1 MLKAFKIGFLLIAT
15 SLFVVGCASTSET
28 TEPAEVE
35 STPVNTASSSAA
47 NTGSNS
53 NASSGAATPAPVA
66 PIQEVDDTPLLQY
79 TFYFEF
85 DQSTLTEQ
93 ARAALLAHA
102 AVLKAS
108 PRSIR
113 LSGHA
118 DERGTREYNI
128 ALGERRALAVRNF
141 LRFEGVTSP
150 IEVISYGEERPIS
163 YASTEQAYQLNR
175 RVELK

>member
-1 MLKAFKIGFLLIAT
+1 MLKAFKLGFLLIAT
-15 SLFVVGCASTSET
+15 TAFVAGCASTSET
-28 TEPAEVE
+28 TGTTEVDT
-35 STPVNTASSSAA
+35 TPVSTVDTSGADTGSSSD
-47 NTGSNS
+47 
-53 NASSGAATPAPVA
+53 ASSGTSAPAVV
-66 PIQEVDDTPLLQY
+66 QDVDNSPALES

-93 ARAALLAHA
+93 TRVALLAHA
-102 AVLKAS
+102 AVLKAN
-108 PRSIR
+108 PRAIR
-113 LSGHA
+113 LAGHA

-163 YASTEQAYQLNR
+163 YASTEQAYALNR

>member
-1 MLKAFKIGFLLIAT
+1 MLKAIKLGFLLIAT
-15 SLFVVGCASTSET
+15 TAFVAGCASTSDTTDTGT
-28 TEPAEVE
+28 TEVA
-35 STPVNTASSSAA
+35 TTDTSSSAE
-47 NTGSNS
+47 
-53 NASSGAATPAPVA
+53 SSGADTSTGSDASSAPVA
-66 PIQEVDDTPLLQY
+66 PVEVEAAPELET

-85 DQSTLTEQ
+85 DQSTLTEE

-108 PRSIR
+108 PRAIR
-113 LSGHA
+113 LEGHA

-150 IEVISYGEERPIS
+150 IEVISYGEERPAS
-163 YASTEQAYQLNR
+163 FATTEEGYALNR
-175 RVELK
+175 RVELN